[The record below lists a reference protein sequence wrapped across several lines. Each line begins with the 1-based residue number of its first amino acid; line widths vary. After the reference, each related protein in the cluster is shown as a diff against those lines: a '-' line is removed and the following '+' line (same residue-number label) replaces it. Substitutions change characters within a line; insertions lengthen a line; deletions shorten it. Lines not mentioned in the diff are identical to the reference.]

1 MKFLVDA
8 QLPPALARRLE
19 ELGHQAAHVVDLGL
33 AEAADHVVWSHAA
46 NSGAI
51 LISKDQDF
59 ALMRVWDPG
68 GPPLIWI
75 RIGNTTRRVLI
86 AKFDSVYPSLVA
98 ALESGEMLIEVTD

>member
-19 ELGHQAAHVVDLGL
+19 ELGHEAAHVADLSL
-33 AEAADHVVWSHAA
+33 AEAADHVLWSYAA
-46 NSGAI
+46 TTGAI

-59 ALMRVWDPG
+59 ALMRVWDSE

-75 RIGNTTRRVLI
+75 RIGNTTRRVLL
-86 AKFDSVYPSLVA
+86 AKFDSVYASLIT
-98 ALESGEMLIEVTD
+98 ALENGEVLIELTD